1 MAKRKQTD
9 LTRTGGGLEPALPAG
24 YAAVLTD
31 LKARIRSTQLK
42 TAIAVNAGLMQL
54 YWDIGRA
61 IVERQRRHGWGKAVV
76 DRLAADLQTEFP
88 GQSGF
93 SPRNVWRM
101 RSFYLAYAP
110 DLSQAV
116 SGTAP
121 PEPVLPQPVAEIPWG
136 HNALLIEQVKDP
148 DARLWYARATTEF
161 GWSRA
166 VLEHQIETDAYRRR
180 GKAVTNFERA
190 LPAAQSDLA
199 RETLKDP
206 YSFGFL
212 TLAADHAEADLQ
224 RGLVGHIRQFLLE
237 LGAGFAFVGEQV
249 HLEVGG
255 EDFYLDLLFY
265 HLKLRCYVVFD
276 LKAKRF
282 TPEAAGKMNFYLS
295 AVDDLLRHPD
305 DRPSIGVVLC
315 KSKNRVVAEYALRD
329 IEKPLA
335 ISTYV
340 ARLVESLPPAL
351 AGELDPPGTDPAPP
365 TKRRVK
371 PK

>member
-1 MAKRKQTD
+1 MAKRKHRD
-9 LTRTGGGLEPALPAG
+9 PARTGGLEPALPAG
-24 YAAVLTD
+24 YATVLSD
-31 LKARIRSTQLK
+31 LKARIRSAQLK
-42 TAIAVNAGLMQL
+42 AAVAVNTELIRL
-54 YWDIGRA
+54 YWDIGHV
-61 IVERQRRHGWGKAVV
+61 ILQRQQAEGWGSKVIE
-76 DRLAADLQTEFP
+76 RLGDDLQREFP

-93 SPRNVWRM
+93 SRQNIYRM
-101 RSFYLAYAP
+101 RAFALAFAP
-110 DLSQAV
+110 DAASVSQPARQFE
-116 SGTAP
+116 P
-121 PEPVLPQPVAEIPWG
+121 PPAFLAIPWF
-136 HNALLIEQVKDP
+136 HTVTIVEQVKDTA
-148 DARLWYARATTEF
+148 ARLWYAQATTAF

-180 GKAVTNFERA
+180 GKAVTNFDRA

-224 RGLVGHIRQFLLE
+224 RGLVAHIRQFLLE

-305 DRPSIGVVLC
+305 DGPSIGVVLC

-340 ARLVESLPPAL
+340 ARLVETLPPAL
-351 AGELDPPGTDPAPP
+351 AGELDPPPALDSAPP
-365 TKRRVK
+365 AKRRTK
-371 PK
+371 PT

>member
-1 MAKRKQTD
+1 MAKKKQPKRD
-9 LTRTGGGLEPALPAG
+9 VAPAPTESLLPAG
-24 YAAVLTD
+24 YAQLLTD
-31 LKARIRSTQLK
+31 LKARVRSAQLR
-42 TAIAVNAGLMQL
+42 AAVAVNAELTRL

-61 IVERQRRHGWGKAVV
+61 IVEQQHRDGWGNAVV
-76 DRLAADLQTEFP
+76 DRLAADLQAEFP
-88 GQSGF
+88 GQAGF

-101 RSFYLAYAP
+101 RALYLAYATESAALRRP
-110 DLSQAV
+110 TGA
-116 SGTAP
+116 
-121 PEPVLPQPVAEIPWG
+121 EPILPQPVAEIPWG
-136 HNALLIEQVKDP
+136 HNVTLLEQVKDP
-148 DARLWYARATTEF
+148 AARLWYAQATKEF

-166 VLEHQIETDAYRRR
+166 VLEHQIETDIYRRR
-180 GKAVTNFERA
+180 GNAVTNFERA

-212 TLAADHAEADLQ
+212 TLAEDHAEAELQ
-224 RGLVGHIRQFLLE
+224 RGLIAHIRQFLLE

-255 EDFYLDLLFY
+255 EDFYLDLVFY
-265 HLKLRCYVVFD
+265 HLKLRAFVIFD

-295 AVDDLLRHPD
+295 AVDDLMRHPD
-305 DRPSIGVVLC
+305 DGPSIGVILC
-315 KSKNRVVAEYALRD
+315 KAKNRVVAEYALRD

-340 ARLVESLPPAL
+340 TRLIESLPDEVAK
-351 AGELDPPGTDPAPP
+351 ELDPPAAGPGVT
-365 TKRRVK
+365 RRK
-371 PK
+371 PKGG